1 MIHVTI
7 QAVSDPCDDPRI
19 DTCLALAKAKIK
31 TPFGGARQH
40 HESLIECE
48 AVMNAP
54 LRWNGTTEATMD
66 DKKNFEFITTIDL
79 SFDTDL
85 VAAEPTQHGCSGSC
99 ATQKTSVKFL
109 NFDDKYMYCHR
120 LVEVSPASLWASQ
133 ACWIR

>member
-1 MIHVTI
+1 
-7 QAVSDPCDDPRI
+7 
-19 DTCLALAKAKIK
+19 
-31 TPFGGARQH
+31 
-40 HESLIECE
+40 
-48 AVMNAP
+48 MNAP